1 MPMQARLEHSFSQ
14 RRSPSAPPPDAE
26 GCRGHVSRS
35 VPLTTAALEVDM
47 LRSSLLL
54 TPTLALALV
63 AMPATAP
70 PGHHGS
76 TASHVHANTNCPTW
90 NRGSPAGSTGGRRI
104 R

>member
-1 MPMQARLEHSFSQ
+1 
-14 RRSPSAPPPDAE
+14 
-26 GCRGHVSRS
+26 
-35 VPLTTAALEVDM
+35 M

-63 AMPATAP
+63 AMPATAS

-76 TASHVHANTNCPTW
+76 TASHVHAKADSATW
-90 NRGSPAGSTGGRRI
+90 GKGRPAGTGGGRRI